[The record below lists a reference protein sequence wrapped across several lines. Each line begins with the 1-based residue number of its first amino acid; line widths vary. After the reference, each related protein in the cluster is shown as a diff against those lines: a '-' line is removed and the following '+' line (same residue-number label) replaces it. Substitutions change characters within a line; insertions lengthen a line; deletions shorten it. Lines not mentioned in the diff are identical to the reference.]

1 MHVYS
6 IVSDSLQPC
15 DLWTVPAG
23 LWSMQLFRQEYWSGL
38 LFPPPG
44 DLLIQGSVSLASP
57 ALAGRFFTTI
67 ATREPS
73 LFLHTAHH
81 ADAYREKRGSTDAG
95 LGAGVRQQGVV
106 RPEANQS

>member
-1 MHVYS
+1 M
-6 IVSDSLQPC
+6 
-15 DLWTVPAG
+15 WTVPAG

-44 DLLIQGSVSLASP
+44 DLLIQGSNLCLLHLLPWQADSLPLLPPGSP
-57 ALAGRFFTTI
+57 
-67 ATREPS
+67 
-73 LFLHTAHH
+73 LFVHTAHCE
-81 ADAYREKRGSTDAG
+81 DAYREKRGSTDAG